1 MERAAAEWRYDA
13 IHEDEPYHDGTFKNF
28 SAVRTIDTPYHYR
41 DGVNVWVAKH
51 DLTPDDDF
59 LGAVGSEHVAHGEAD
74 E

>member
-13 IHEDEPYHDGTFKNF
+13 LHEDEQFHDGTFENW
-28 SAVRTIDTPYHYR
+28 STTRTRDFPYSYR

-59 LGAVGSEHVAHGEAD
+59 LGHQSGHTSDGPD
-74 E
+74 L